1 MRSLVPL
8 FALPVACTPEPVA
21 QDTGAPPTPVETG
34 DSAPLPDLGD
44 AEVTFSPTGEFAG
57 STIGLVWVD
66 PASLLDAQYVW
77 GDTLSSVPA
86 GDGAVIAVSAPDE
99 TLLREL
105 DPAGHPGV
113 RGAFFAPVLYIDVDA
128 TGAHSAGE
136 SVLGIGSHWLFYAAD
151 SPSGIPSLPS
161 ALRGW
166 NVMQLDLTTGRAQTT
181 GSLQAM
187 PIAASLRARQ
197 AIRLEGEWD
206 QAPEQRERIVV
217 HSAVAR
223 GDAEV
228 EAPVLS
234 DLDAQSPFGF
244 AVNGAPPADHYG
256 NWLVGESAALEVPEV
271 YLDNDK
277 DRSFTDADSRQYG
290 ICSGT
295 TPVTLVYFEQVGT
308 LEFAMVLVAGGNLAG
323 WNAVSSGDP
332 VRILSETEFVSLRTG
347 ASCPLVE

>member
-1 MRSLVPL
+1 MVALVSL
-8 FALPVACTPEPVA
+8 FSLPVACTPEPVSK
-21 QDTGAPPTPVETG
+21 DTGEPPTPVETG
-34 DSAPLPDLGD
+34 DSAPLPDLGG
-44 AEVTFSPTGEFAG
+44 AEVTFEPTGEFAG
-57 STIGLVWVD
+57 STISLVWVD
-66 PASLLDAQYVW
+66 PARLLGANYVW

-86 GDGAVIAVSAPDE
+86 DEGAVIALSALDE

-113 RGAFFAPVLYIDVDA
+113 RGALFAPVLYIDVDA

-136 SVLGIGSHWLFYAAD
+136 SVLGIGSYWLFYAAD
-151 SPSGIPSLPS
+151 SPSGIASVPN

-166 NVMQLDLTTGRAQTT
+166 NVLQMDLTTGRAQTAV
-181 GSLQAM
+181 SLQAV

-197 AIRLEGEWD
+197 AIRLAGEWD

-217 HSAVAR
+217 HSAVAS

-228 EAPVLS
+228 EAPVLN
-234 DLDAQSPFGF
+234 DLVAQSPFGF

-256 NWLVGESAALEVPEV
+256 NWLDGESAAVEVPEV
-271 YLDNDK
+271 YLDNDE
-277 DRSFTDADSRQYG
+277 DRSFTEADSRQYG
-290 ICSGT
+290 ICTGT
-295 TPVTLVYFEQVGT
+295 TPLTLVYFEQVGT
-308 LEFAMVLVAGGNLAG
+308 LESALELVAGGNLAG

-332 VRILSETEFVSLRTG
+332 MRILSESELLSLRTG